1 MISDELTVRFTA
13 DDFTLNGCLKPSS
26 LQQVFQ
32 DIAQQHSA
40 REGFGYRDMLQENLI
55 WIITK
60 LRYQV
65 LFHPEPNTDY
75 RLVTFPKPKKGM
87 LYFRDF
93 YLYDA
98 EGNLYVRAISQ
109 WCVMDYSSRRLV
121 RYPRDFQG
129 EFTQDSAI
137 PEGFLRFTPDE
148 LTPAGEYHIT
158 EKDLDGNNH
167 TNNCRYGDMVLQVLP
182 DHIGNELSITFSK
195 ETRLGDTIELFTSP
209 SDAGLIVCGKKDGEL
224 IFSALT

>member
-13 DDFTLNGCLKPSS
+13 DDFTENGCLKPSS

-40 REGFGYRDMLQENLI
+40 REGLGYEAMLEKNLI

-60 LRYQV
+60 LRYMV
-65 LFHPEPNTDY
+65 LFHPDPDTDY
-75 RLVTFPKPKKGM
+75 RLVTYPRPKKGM

-93 YLYDA
+93 YLYDTD
-98 EGNLYVRAISQ
+98 GNLYLKAISQ
-109 WCVMDYSSRRLV
+109 WCVMDYSSRRIV
-121 RYPRDFQG
+121 RTPFDFQG
-129 EFTQDSAI
+129 EFTTQEAI
-137 PEGFLRFTPDE
+137 PDGFQRFVPGE

-195 ETRLGDTIELFTSP
+195 ETRLGDTIRLFTCP
-209 SDAGLIVCGKKDGEL
+209 HGEQTLVCGKKDDDL
-224 IFSALT
+224 IFTALT